1 MTPDGPTHS
10 PLSAD
15 PGPGDCPFCAIARGE
30 DNSVTVVCEDESWIA
45 FFPPEPA
52 TPGHTLVIP
61 RTHAPDLWCVSIDGG
76 AELMTAVLR
85 VGRAITRAL
94 DPEGM
99 NLISSSGHA
108 AEQTIFHVHLHVVPR
123 WSADGFGHIWPP
135 KRSADREVIA
145 DVAER
150 IRAACAT
157 A

>member
-1 MTPDGPTHS
+1 
-10 PLSAD
+10 
-15 PGPGDCPFCAIARGE
+15 
-30 DNSVTVVCEDESWIA
+30 VVCEGESWIA

-61 RTHAPDLWCVSIDGG
+61 RAHARDLWSVSADGG
-76 AELMTAVLR
+76 AELMAGVLR

-94 DPEGM
+94 EPEGM

-108 AEQTIFHVHLHVVPR
+108 AEQTVFHAHLHVVPR
-123 WSADGFGHIWPP
+123 WHADGFGRIWPP
-135 KRSADREVIA
+135 KGPTDRAVKA

-157 A
+157 L